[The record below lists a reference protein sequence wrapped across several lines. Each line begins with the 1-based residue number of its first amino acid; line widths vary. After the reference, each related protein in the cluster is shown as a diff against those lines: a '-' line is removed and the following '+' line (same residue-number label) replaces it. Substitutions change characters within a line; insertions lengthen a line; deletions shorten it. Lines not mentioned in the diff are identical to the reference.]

1 MAGVRYRLID
11 AILTPSAGQLGPTS
25 PFLNDKEAP
34 EHKTAESLG
43 TALFNCHSFESW
55 SSHSTVNLASI
66 FFVTTA
72 FLGLLSK
79 GSEDIH
85 GYWSSVIN
93 ITSISGIT
101 KLAQNHVSFIY
112 LYSIT
117 KFELFNSNICTK
129 SSVTTASRR
138 LYRISLNFFRLRLG

>member
-1 MAGVRYRLID
+1 MFLSTSSCDLNLLLAGCEIFGS
-11 AILTPSAGQLGPTS
+11 LTFFYLYTHSAGQLGPVS
-25 PFLNDKEAP
+25 PFFNDKEAP
-34 EHKTAESLG
+34 EHKSAESLG

-72 FLGLLSK
+72 FLGLLAR

-101 KLAQNHVSFIY
+101 KLAQNHVSF
-112 LYSIT
+112 
-117 KFELFNSNICTK
+117 
-129 SSVTTASRR
+129 
-138 LYRISLNFFRLRLG
+138 